1 MDPFNPHQLA
11 NSPNWFSLFTN
22 TSWLKSLIPKQNL
35 LSVFV
40 TVQFIMGYTVD
51 FRAILNESSSFTTL
65 DENSNARANH
75 SCASSCD
82 AMHRVRKSEAFLPVV
97 YEPFL
102 SLIIGP
108 RLEHMFE
115 SSFRLLLRILK

>member
-1 MDPFNPHQLA
+1 
-11 NSPNWFSLFTN
+11 
-22 TSWLKSLIPKQNL
+22 
-35 LSVFV
+35 
-40 TVQFIMGYTVD
+40 MGCMAD
-51 FRAILNESSSFTTL
+51 FRAILDESPAFTTL

-102 SLIIGP
+102 
-108 RLEHMFE
+108 
-115 SSFRLLLRILK
+115 